1 MTRKRVKVGRDHVQR
16 LIGTSPQK
24 AIEELIWNAFDAGG
38 NRVEVKLRF
47 NNMSGVDRLDIIDWG
62 PGILPTELDRAF
74 GNIGNSIKAQKQTN
88 PDDRAYH
95 GREGKGRFK
104 ALGLSPVA
112 VWETAFRDDGTIR
125 KYRITL
131 RRDEPDYFDAT
142 DPADSKAKST
152 GTRVILDGL
161 DKGHQSLARDDVRD
175 KLAEEFAAYMTSY
188 PGVSLVWDSRP
199 IRIED
204 VINRRT
210 ELDVLS
216 ADDQG
221 GPASM
226 LVIEWKFKPDGKRL
240 HICDENGFS
249 FHEIP
254 AGVHARGI
262 EYTAY
267 LRTPNT
273 REWNESARF
282 VVQELDDEVAGVVN
296 AAKERLR
303 EYVRARMA
311 EDAVSVVQEWKD
323 EEIYPYGTDEPTDP
337 LAKAERE
344 VFDMIAVQV
353 NEQHPSFE
361 KSDAQA
367 KRLTLALIKQ
377 ALESN
382 PSNLTKILREVV
394 SLPEE
399 DQNALAELLDR
410 APLANLIR
418 AGRLV
423 ADRLDTLHAFEHILF
438 DADWKNQL
446 LERTQLHRLLV
457 HEIWMLGEEYMVG
470 GDDDSLR
477 DVLSKHL
484 EILGRKELA
493 PSVDVKLI
501 DGKGGIPDLMLYRRR
516 KVDRD
521 GFEHLVVEL
530 KRPRDRLGQD
540 ETSQIK
546 KYAFTVAKDER
557 FKTSK
562 CSWEFVLLGN
572 DLDDFVIQETS
583 SANLPEGCLFEGN
596 GVRIWVR
603 RWADVLNDARA
614 RYEFF
619 REQLNIEASHT
630 KGLETLKARYPHLF
644 EGRGA
649 RKAKDLAL
657 TAASRRA

>member
-1 MTRKRVKVGRDHVQR
+1 MARKRVKVGRDHVQR

-24 AIEELIWNAFDAGG
+24 AIEELIWNALDAGG
-38 NRVEVKLRF
+38 DRVEVKLRL
-47 NNMSGVDRLDIIDWG
+47 NKMGGVDCVQVIDRG
-62 PGILPTELDRAF
+62 PGIPSTDLDRAF
-74 GNIGNSIKAQKQTN
+74 GNIGNSIKAQRHAN
-88 PDDRAYH
+88 ADGRAYH

-104 ALGLSPVA
+104 ALALSPTA
-112 VWETAFRDDGTIR
+112 IWETVFRENGVI
-125 KYRITL
+125 KSYRITL
-131 RRDEPDYFDAT
+131 RRDDPDYFDST
-142 DPADSKAKST
+142 DPTESKAKST

-161 DKGHQSLARDDVRD
+161 DKGHQSLSRDDVRD
-175 KLAEEFAAYMTSY
+175 KLAEEFAAYLTSY
-188 PGVSLVWDSRP
+188 PGVSLVWDGRP
-199 IRIED
+199 IRIDD
-204 VINRRT
+204 VIDRRE
-210 ELDVLS
+210 ELDVLTIG
-216 ADDQG
+216 DRG

-226 LVIEWKFKPDGKRL
+226 LVIEWKFRPDGKRL

-249 FHEIP
+249 FHEMP
-254 AGVHARGI
+254 AGVQAPGI

-267 LRTPNT
+267 LRTRQT

-282 VVQELDDEVAGVVN
+282 VVQELDEEIARVVN
-296 AAKERLR
+296 VAKERLR

-311 EDAVSVVQEWKD
+311 EEAVSVVQEWKD
-323 EEIYPYGTDEPTDP
+323 QEIYPYGTDEPTGP

-344 VFDMIAVQV
+344 VFDIVAVRV
-353 NEQHPSFE
+353 NEQHSTFE
-361 KSDAQA
+361 QSDPQN

-382 PSNLTKILREVV
+382 PSNLTKILREVL

-399 DQNALAELLDR
+399 EQNALAELLDR

-438 DADWKNQL
+438 DTDWKKRL

-470 GDDDSLR
+470 GDDDGLR
-477 DVLSKHL
+477 DVLNKHL
-484 EILGRKELA
+484 DILGREELA
-493 PSVDVKLI
+493 PDVDVKLI
-501 DGKGGIPDLMLYRRR
+501 DGKDGIPDLMLYRRR

-521 GFEHLVVEL
+521 RFEHLVVEL
-530 KRPRDRLGQD
+530 KRPRDHLGQV

-557 FKTSK
+557 FNTSK

-572 DLDDFVIQETS
+572 DLDDFVVQETS
-583 SANLPEGCLFEGN
+583 SAKLPEGCLFEGD

-619 REQLNIEASHT
+619 REQLNVEASHT
-630 KGLETLKARYPHLF
+630 KGLDALKARYPHLF

-649 RKAKDLAL
+649 RKGRDLAL
-657 TAASRRA
+657 SASKST

>member
-1 MTRKRVKVGRDHVQR
+1 MARKRVQVSRDHVQQ

-24 AIEELIWNAFDAGG
+24 AIEELIWNALDAGG
-38 NRVEVKLRF
+38 ARVEVKLRL
-47 NNMSGVDRLDIIDWG
+47 NKMGGVDRVQVIDRG

-74 GNIGNSIKAQKQTN
+74 GNIGNSIKAQQHTN
-88 PDDRAYH
+88 ADGRAYH

-104 ALGLSPVA
+104 ALALSPVA
-112 VWETAFRDDGTIR
+112 VWETAFRENGTI
-125 KYRITL
+125 KVYQITL
-131 RRDEPDYFDAT
+131 RRDEPDYYDAT
-142 DPADSKAKST
+142 APADSRAKNT

-161 DKGHQSLARDDVRD
+161 DKGHQSLSRDDVRD
-175 KLAEEFAAYMTSY
+175 KLAEEFAAYLTSY
-188 PGVSLVWDSRP
+188 PGVSLVWDGRP

-204 VINRRT
+204 VIDQRA

-216 ADDQG
+216 VGDQG

-249 FHEIP
+249 FHDIP
-254 AGVHARGI
+254 AGVQAPGI

-267 LRTPNT
+267 LRTPQT
-273 REWNESARF
+273 REWNESGRF
-282 VVQELDDEVAGVVN
+282 VVQELDEEVAGVVN

-311 EDAVSVVQEWKD
+311 EEAVSVVQEWKD
-323 EEIYPYGTDEPTDP
+323 QEIYPYGTDEPTDP

-344 VFDMIAVQV
+344 VFDIVAVRV
-353 NEQHPSFE
+353 NEQHSAFE
-361 KSDAQA
+361 KSDPQN

-382 PSNLTKILREVV
+382 PSSLTKILREVV
-394 SLPEE
+394 ALPEDE
-399 DQNALAELLDR
+399 QAAFAELLER
-410 APLANLIR
+410 TPLTNLIR
-418 AGRLV
+418 AGRIV
-423 ADRLDTLHAFEHILF
+423 ADRLDVIQAFEHILF
-438 DADWKNQL
+438 EKDWKKRL

-457 HEIWMLGEEYMVG
+457 HELWLLGEEYALG
-470 GDDDSLR
+470 ADDEGLR
-477 DVLSKHL
+477 AVLTKHL
-484 EILGRKELA
+484 HILNREDLA
-493 PSVDVKLI
+493 PDVDVKLI

-521 GFEHLVVEL
+521 RFDHLIVEL
-530 KRPRDRLGQD
+530 KRPSDRLGQE
-540 ETSQIK
+540 ETGQIK

-557 FKTSK
+557 FNTSK
-562 CSWEFVLLGN
+562 CSWQFVLLGN
-572 DLDDFVIQETS
+572 DLDDFVVQETS
-583 SANLPEGCLFEGN
+583 SAKLPEGCLFEGN
-596 GVRIWVR
+596 GVRIWVH

-614 RYEFF
+614 RYQFF
-619 REQLNIEASHT
+619 RDQLKIEASHA

-649 RKAKDLAL
+649 RKRRDLEL
-657 TAASRRA
+657 SAASEP